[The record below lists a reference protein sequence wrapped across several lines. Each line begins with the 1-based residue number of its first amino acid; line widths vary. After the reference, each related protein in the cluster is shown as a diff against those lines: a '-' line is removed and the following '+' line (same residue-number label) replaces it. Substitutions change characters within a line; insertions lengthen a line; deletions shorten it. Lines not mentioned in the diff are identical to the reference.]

1 MVAEVKKIRRPL
13 FLGIF
18 AYVATIFINKSTQLT
33 GKTIRLPHNIWYTNL
48 NILPRIGVER
58 LMHKMRF
65 FQSVQFKLVIM
76 YLLLIIVAMQVI
88 GAYFV
93 RELEGQLE
101 KNFQDSI
108 TNSITLLDYNARE
121 EIIKNSDNS
130 VKLQNDI
137 RELLVDFSRASS
149 NLIEVRIVD
158 DKGKILGTS
167 NLNNQGIVGQ
177 KSNDPLV
184 KRTLSLGTTSEDKIY
199 KDESNKNNRV
209 WVNVSSIKNKGKV
222 IGAIYLVADIESVY
236 KQVDDI
242 TNIFITGTLI
252 AMIITAVL
260 GILLSRTITKPI
272 VEMKRQ
278 AYAMARGNYSRKV
291 KVYGVDEIG
300 ELADSFNTLT
310 KRVQEAQA
318 MTEGERRKLSS
329 VLAYMTDGVIAT
341 DRRGKVILI
350 NTPAEKMLRVK
361 HESANGRSIID
372 VLDIGDT
379 YQFEDLMEVDGS
391 LTMDRST
398 LDKPYVLRAN
408 FSVIQRETGFNNG
421 VIAVLH
427 DITDQEKVDQERRDF
442 VSNVSH
448 ELRTPLTSMHSYLE
462 ALSDGAWED
471 KEIAPRFLEVTQN
484 ETERMIRLV
493 NDLLKLSR
501 MDGGREQLEKSFV
514 NFTDFFNHI
523 IDRFEMMKKETI
535 MFKRHIPREPVII
548 EIDEDKVMQVLDN
561 IISNANKYS
570 PDGGRIS
577 FYLKK
582 FEDEIEVSIADEG
595 LGVPDEDLANVFDRF
610 FRVDKARSREM
621 GGTGLGLAIAREV
634 IEAHGG
640 RIWAERN
647 KTKGTII
654 KFTLP
659 YSDLPEDD
667 WE

>member
-1 MVAEVKKIRRPL
+1 
-13 FLGIF
+13 
-18 AYVATIFINKSTQLT
+18 
-33 GKTIRLPHNIWYTNL
+33 
-48 NILPRIGVER
+48 
-58 LMHKMRF
+58 MHKMRF

-137 RELLVDFSRASS
+137 RELLVDYSRASS

-209 WVNVSSIKNKGKV
+209 WVNVSSIKNKGQV

-252 AMIITAVL
+252 AMINTAVL

-272 VEMKRQ
+272 IEMKRQ

>member
-1 MVAEVKKIRRPL
+1 M
-13 FLGIF
+13 GIF
-18 AYVATIFINKSTQLT
+18 AYLVTIFINKSTQLT

-137 RELLVDFSRASS
+137 RELLVDYSRASS

-209 WVNVSSIKNKGKV
+209 WVNVSSIKNKGQV

-610 FRVDKARSREM
+610 FRVGKARSREM

-647 KTKGTII
+647 KNKGTII

>member
-1 MVAEVKKIRRPL
+1 M
-13 FLGIF
+13 GIF
-18 AYVATIFINKSTQLT
+18 AYLVTIFINKSTQLT

-137 RELLVDFSRASS
+137 RELLVDYSRASS

-209 WVNVSSIKNKGKV
+209 WVNVSSIKNKGQV

-647 KTKGTII
+647 KNKGTII

-659 YSDLPEDD
+659 YSDLP
-667 WE
+667 

>member
-1 MVAEVKKIRRPL
+1 
-13 FLGIF
+13 
-18 AYVATIFINKSTQLT
+18 
-33 GKTIRLPHNIWYTNL
+33 
-48 NILPRIGVER
+48 
-58 LMHKMRF
+58 MHKMRF

-137 RELLVDFSRASS
+137 RELLVDYSRASS

-209 WVNVSSIKNKGKV
+209 WVNVSSIKNKGQV

-361 HESANGRSIID
+361 HESENGRSIID

-647 KTKGTII
+647 KNKGTII

>member
-1 MVAEVKKIRRPL
+1 
-13 FLGIF
+13 
-18 AYVATIFINKSTQLT
+18 
-33 GKTIRLPHNIWYTNL
+33 
-48 NILPRIGVER
+48 
-58 LMHKMRF
+58 MHKMRF

-137 RELLVDFSRASS
+137 RELLVDYSRASS

-209 WVNVSSIKNKGKV
+209 WVNVSSIKNKGQV

-272 VEMKRQ
+272 IEMKRQ

-493 NDLLKLSR
+493 NDLLKLPR

>member
-1 MVAEVKKIRRPL
+1 M
-13 FLGIF
+13 GIF
-18 AYVATIFINKSTQLT
+18 AYLVTIFINKSTQLT

-65 FQSVQFKLVIM
+65 FQSVQFKLVTM

-137 RELLVDFSRASS
+137 RELLVDYSRASS

-209 WVNVSSIKNKGKV
+209 WVNVSSIKNKGQV

-647 KTKGTII
+647 KNKGTII

>member
-1 MVAEVKKIRRPL
+1 
-13 FLGIF
+13 
-18 AYVATIFINKSTQLT
+18 
-33 GKTIRLPHNIWYTNL
+33 
-48 NILPRIGVER
+48 
-58 LMHKMRF
+58 MHKMRF

-137 RELLVDFSRASS
+137 RELLVNYSRASS

-209 WVNVSSIKNKGKV
+209 WVNVSSIKNKGQV

-647 KTKGTII
+647 KNKGTII

>member
-1 MVAEVKKIRRPL
+1 M
-13 FLGIF
+13 GIF
-18 AYVATIFINKSTQLT
+18 AYLVTIFINKSTQLT
-33 GKTIRLPHNIWYTNL
+33 GKTIRLHHNIWYTNL

-76 YLLLIIVAMQVI
+76 YLVLIIVAMQVI

-137 RELLVDFSRASS
+137 RELLVDYSRASS

-209 WVNVSSIKNKGKV
+209 WVNVSSIKNKGQV

-272 VEMKRQ
+272 IEMKRQ

>member
-1 MVAEVKKIRRPL
+1 
-13 FLGIF
+13 
-18 AYVATIFINKSTQLT
+18 
-33 GKTIRLPHNIWYTNL
+33 
-48 NILPRIGVER
+48 
-58 LMHKMRF
+58 MHKMRF

-137 RELLVDFSRASS
+137 RELLVDYSRASS

-209 WVNVSSIKNKGKV
+209 WVNVSSIKNKGQV

-272 VEMKRQ
+272 IEMKRQ

-408 FSVIQRETGFNNG
+408 FSVIQRETGFNIG

>member
-1 MVAEVKKIRRPL
+1 M
-13 FLGIF
+13 GIF
-18 AYVATIFINKSTQLT
+18 AYLGTIFINKSTQLT
-33 GKTIRLPHNIWYTNL
+33 GKTIRLHHNIWYTNL

-137 RELLVDFSRASS
+137 RELLVDYSRASS

-209 WVNVSSIKNKGKV
+209 WVNVSSIKNKGQV

-272 VEMKRQ
+272 IEMKRQ

>member
-1 MVAEVKKIRRPL
+1 M
-13 FLGIF
+13 
-18 AYVATIFINKSTQLT
+18 TQIT

-76 YLLLIIVAMQVI
+76 YLLLIIVAMQVT

-137 RELLVDFSRASS
+137 RELLVDYSRASS
-149 NLIEVRIVD
+149 NIIEVRIVD

-167 NLNNQGIVGQ
+167 NLDNQGIVGQ

-209 WVNVSSIKNKGKV
+209 WVNVSSIKNKGQV

-272 VEMKRQ
+272 IEMKRQ

-535 MFKRHIPREPVII
+535 MFKRHIPKEPVII

-647 KTKGTII
+647 KSKGTII

>member
-1 MVAEVKKIRRPL
+1 
-13 FLGIF
+13 
-18 AYVATIFINKSTQLT
+18 
-33 GKTIRLPHNIWYTNL
+33 
-48 NILPRIGVER
+48 
-58 LMHKMRF
+58 MHKMRF

-137 RELLVDFSRASS
+137 RELLVDYSRASS

-209 WVNVSSIKNKGKV
+209 WVNVSSIKNKGQV

-610 FRVDKARSREM
+610 FRVDKACSREM

-647 KTKGTII
+647 KNKGTII

>member
-1 MVAEVKKIRRPL
+1 
-13 FLGIF
+13 
-18 AYVATIFINKSTQLT
+18 
-33 GKTIRLPHNIWYTNL
+33 
-48 NILPRIGVER
+48 
-58 LMHKMRF
+58 MHKMRF

-93 RELEGQLE
+93 RELEEQLE

-137 RELLVDFSRASS
+137 RELLVDYSRASS

-209 WVNVSSIKNKGKV
+209 WVNVSSIKNKGQV

-647 KTKGTII
+647 KNKGTII

>member
-1 MVAEVKKIRRPL
+1 M
-13 FLGIF
+13 GIF
-18 AYVATIFINKSTQLT
+18 AYLVTIFINKSTQLT

-137 RELLVDFSRASS
+137 RELLVDYSRASS

-209 WVNVSSIKNKGKV
+209 WVNVSSIKNKGQV

-595 LGVPDEDLANVFDRF
+595 LGVSDEDLANVFDRF

-647 KTKGTII
+647 KNKGTII

>member
-1 MVAEVKKIRRPL
+1 M
-13 FLGIF
+13 GIF
-18 AYVATIFINKSTQLT
+18 AYLGTIFINKSTQLT
-33 GKTIRLPHNIWYTNL
+33 GKTIRLHHNIWYTNL

-137 RELLVDFSRASS
+137 RELLVDYSRASS

-209 WVNVSSIKNKGKV
+209 WVNVSSIKNKGQV

-252 AMIITAVL
+252 VMIITAVL

-272 VEMKRQ
+272 IEMKRQ

-379 YQFEDLMEVDGS
+379 YQSEDLMEVDGS

>member
-1 MVAEVKKIRRPL
+1 
-13 FLGIF
+13 
-18 AYVATIFINKSTQLT
+18 
-33 GKTIRLPHNIWYTNL
+33 
-48 NILPRIGVER
+48 
-58 LMHKMRF
+58 MHKMRF

-137 RELLVDFSRASS
+137 RELLVDYSRASS
-149 NLIEVRIVD
+149 NIIEVRIVD

-167 NLNNQGIVGQ
+167 NLDNQGIVGQ

-209 WVNVSSIKNKGKV
+209 WVKVSSIKNKGQV

-272 VEMKRQ
+272 IEMKRQ

-535 MFKRHIPREPVII
+535 MFKRHIPKEPVII

-647 KTKGTII
+647 KSKGTII

>member
-1 MVAEVKKIRRPL
+1 M
-13 FLGIF
+13 GIF
-18 AYVATIFINKSTQLT
+18 AYLVTIFINKSTQLT
-33 GKTIRLPHNIWYTNL
+33 GKTIRLHHNIWYTNL

-108 TNSITLLDYNARE
+108 TNSITLLDYNARK

-137 RELLVDFSRASS
+137 RELLVDYSRASS

-209 WVNVSSIKNKGKV
+209 WVNVSSIKNKGQV

-272 VEMKRQ
+272 IEMKRQ

-582 FEDEIEVSIADEG
+582 FEDEIEVSVADEG

>member
-1 MVAEVKKIRRPL
+1 M
-13 FLGIF
+13 GIF
-18 AYVATIFINKSTQLT
+18 AYLVTIFINKSTQLT

-137 RELLVDFSRASS
+137 RELLVDYSRASS

-209 WVNVSSIKNKGKV
+209 WVNVSSIKNKGQV

-398 LDKPYVLRAN
+398 IDKPYVLRAN

-647 KTKGTII
+647 KNKGTII

>member
-1 MVAEVKKIRRPL
+1 M
-13 FLGIF
+13 GIF
-18 AYVATIFINKSTQLT
+18 AYLGTIFINKSTQLT
-33 GKTIRLPHNIWYTNL
+33 GKTIRLHHNIWYTNL

-137 RELLVDFSRASS
+137 RELLVDYSRASS

-209 WVNVSSIKNKGKV
+209 WVNVSSIKNKGQV

-272 VEMKRQ
+272 IEMRRQ

>member
-1 MVAEVKKIRRPL
+1 
-13 FLGIF
+13 
-18 AYVATIFINKSTQLT
+18 
-33 GKTIRLPHNIWYTNL
+33 
-48 NILPRIGVER
+48 
-58 LMHKMRF
+58 MHKMRF

-137 RELLVDFSRASS
+137 RELLVDYSRASS

-209 WVNVSSIKNKGKV
+209 WVNVSSIKNKGQV

-272 VEMKRQ
+272 IEMKRQ

-647 KTKGTII
+647 KIKGTII

>member
-1 MVAEVKKIRRPL
+1 
-13 FLGIF
+13 
-18 AYVATIFINKSTQLT
+18 
-33 GKTIRLPHNIWYTNL
+33 
-48 NILPRIGVER
+48 
-58 LMHKMRF
+58 MHKMRF

-137 RELLVDFSRASS
+137 RELLVDYSRASS

-209 WVNVSSIKNKGKV
+209 WVNVSSIKNKGQV

-272 VEMKRQ
+272 IEMKRQ

-329 VLAYMTDGVIAT
+329 VLAYMDDGVIAT

>member
-1 MVAEVKKIRRPL
+1 
-13 FLGIF
+13 
-18 AYVATIFINKSTQLT
+18 
-33 GKTIRLPHNIWYTNL
+33 
-48 NILPRIGVER
+48 
-58 LMHKMRF
+58 MHKMRF

-101 KNFQDSI
+101 KNFQNSI

-137 RELLVDFSRASS
+137 RELLVDYSRASS

-158 DKGKILGTS
+158 EKGKILGTS

-209 WVNVSSIKNKGKV
+209 WVNVSSIKNKGEV

-252 AMIITAVL
+252 AMVITAIL

-310 KRVQEAQA
+310 KRAQEAQA

-372 VLDIGDT
+372 VLDIGDS

-398 LDKPYVLRAN
+398 LDKPYILRAN
-408 FSVIQRETGFNNG
+408 FSVIHRETGFNNG

-501 MDGGREQLEKSFV
+501 MDGGREHLEKSFV

-535 MFKRHIPREPVII
+535 MFKRHIPKEPVII

-582 FEDEIEVSIADEG
+582 FEDEIEISIADEG
-595 LGVPDEDLANVFDRF
+595 LGVPEEDLANVFDRF

-647 KTKGTII
+647 KSKGTVI

>member
-1 MVAEVKKIRRPL
+1 M
-13 FLGIF
+13 GIF
-18 AYVATIFINKSTQLT
+18 AYLVTIFINKSTQLT

-137 RELLVDFSRASS
+137 RELLVDYSRASS

-209 WVNVSSIKNKGKV
+209 WVNVSSIKNKGQV

-621 GGTGLGLAIAREV
+621 GGTGLGLVIAREV

-647 KTKGTII
+647 KNKGTII

>member
-1 MVAEVKKIRRPL
+1 
-13 FLGIF
+13 
-18 AYVATIFINKSTQLT
+18 
-33 GKTIRLPHNIWYTNL
+33 
-48 NILPRIGVER
+48 
-58 LMHKMRF
+58 MHKMRF

-137 RELLVDFSRASS
+137 RELLVDYSRASS

-209 WVNVSSIKNKGKV
+209 WVNVSSIKNKGQV

-242 TNIFITGTLI
+242 TNSFITGTLI

-647 KTKGTII
+647 KNKGTII

>member
-1 MVAEVKKIRRPL
+1 
-13 FLGIF
+13 
-18 AYVATIFINKSTQLT
+18 
-33 GKTIRLPHNIWYTNL
+33 
-48 NILPRIGVER
+48 
-58 LMHKMRF
+58 MHKMRF

-137 RELLVDFSRASS
+137 RELLVDYSRASS

-177 KSNDPLV
+177 KSNDLLV

-209 WVNVSSIKNKGKV
+209 WVNVSSIKNKGQV

-291 KVYGVDEIG
+291 EVYGVDEIG

-647 KTKGTII
+647 KNKGTII

>member
-1 MVAEVKKIRRPL
+1 M
-13 FLGIF
+13 
-18 AYVATIFINKSTQLT
+18 TQIT

-137 RELLVDFSRASS
+137 RELLVDYSRASS
-149 NLIEVRIVD
+149 NIIEVRIVD

-167 NLNNQGIVGQ
+167 NLDNQGIVGQ

-209 WVNVSSIKNKGKV
+209 WVNVSSIKNKGQV

-272 VEMKRQ
+272 IEMKRQ

-379 YQFEDLMEVDGS
+379 YQFGDLMEVDGS

-535 MFKRHIPREPVII
+535 MFKRHIPKEPVII

-647 KTKGTII
+647 KSKGTII

>member
-1 MVAEVKKIRRPL
+1 
-13 FLGIF
+13 
-18 AYVATIFINKSTQLT
+18 
-33 GKTIRLPHNIWYTNL
+33 
-48 NILPRIGVER
+48 
-58 LMHKMRF
+58 MHKMRF

-137 RELLVDFSRASS
+137 RELLVDYSRASS

-209 WVNVSSIKNKGKV
+209 WVNVSSIKNKGQV

-272 VEMKRQ
+272 IEMKRQ

-640 RIWAERN
+640 RIWVERN

>member
-1 MVAEVKKIRRPL
+1 
-13 FLGIF
+13 
-18 AYVATIFINKSTQLT
+18 
-33 GKTIRLPHNIWYTNL
+33 
-48 NILPRIGVER
+48 
-58 LMHKMRF
+58 MHKMRF

-137 RELLVDFSRASS
+137 RELLVDYSRASS
-149 NLIEVRIVD
+149 NIIEVRIVD

-167 NLNNQGIVGQ
+167 NLDNQGIVGQ

-209 WVNVSSIKNKGKV
+209 WVNVSSIKNKGQV

-272 VEMKRQ
+272 IEMKRQ

-535 MFKRHIPREPVII
+535 MFKRHIPKEPVII
-548 EIDEDKVMQVLDN
+548 KIDEDKVMQVLDN

-647 KTKGTII
+647 KSKGTII

>member
-1 MVAEVKKIRRPL
+1 
-13 FLGIF
+13 
-18 AYVATIFINKSTQLT
+18 
-33 GKTIRLPHNIWYTNL
+33 
-48 NILPRIGVER
+48 
-58 LMHKMRF
+58 MHKMRF

-137 RELLVDFSRASS
+137 RELLVDYSRASS

-209 WVNVSSIKNKGKV
+209 WVNVSSIKNKGQV

-300 ELADSFNTLT
+300 ELDDSFNTLT

-647 KTKGTII
+647 KNKGTII

>member
-1 MVAEVKKIRRPL
+1 
-13 FLGIF
+13 
-18 AYVATIFINKSTQLT
+18 
-33 GKTIRLPHNIWYTNL
+33 
-48 NILPRIGVER
+48 
-58 LMHKMRF
+58 MHKMRF

-137 RELLVDFSRASS
+137 RELLVDYSRASS

-209 WVNVSSIKNKGKV
+209 WVNVSSIKNKGQV

-272 VEMKRQ
+272 IEMKRQ
-278 AYAMARGNYSRKV
+278 TYAMARGNYSRKV

-391 LTMDRST
+391 LTMGRST

>member
-1 MVAEVKKIRRPL
+1 
-13 FLGIF
+13 
-18 AYVATIFINKSTQLT
+18 
-33 GKTIRLPHNIWYTNL
+33 
-48 NILPRIGVER
+48 
-58 LMHKMRF
+58 MHKMRF

-137 RELLVDFSRASS
+137 RELLVDYSRASS

-209 WVNVSSIKNKGKV
+209 WVNVSSIKNKGQV

-272 VEMKRQ
+272 IEMKRQ

-427 DITDQEKVDQERRDF
+427 DIIDQEKVDQERRDF

>member
-1 MVAEVKKIRRPL
+1 MTT

-18 AYVATIFINKSTQLT
+18 AYLVTIFINKSTQLT

-137 RELLVDFSRASS
+137 RELLVDYSRASS

-177 KSNDPLV
+177 KSNDLLV

-209 WVNVSSIKNKGKV
+209 WVNVSSIKNKGQV

-647 KTKGTII
+647 KNKGTII

>member
-1 MVAEVKKIRRPL
+1 M
-13 FLGIF
+13 GIF
-18 AYVATIFINKSTQLT
+18 AYLVTIFINKSTQLT
-33 GKTIRLPHNIWYTNL
+33 GKTIRLHHNIWYTNL

-76 YLLLIIVAMQVI
+76 YLLLTIVAMQVI

-137 RELLVDFSRASS
+137 RELLVDYSRASS

-209 WVNVSSIKNKGKV
+209 WVNVSSIKNKGQV

-272 VEMKRQ
+272 IEMKRQ

>member
-1 MVAEVKKIRRPL
+1 M
-13 FLGIF
+13 GIF
-18 AYVATIFINKSTQLT
+18 AYLVTIFINKSTQLT
-33 GKTIRLPHNIWYTNL
+33 GKTIRLHHNIWYTNL

-130 VKLQNDI
+130 IKLQNDI
-137 RELLVDFSRASS
+137 RELLVDYSRASS

-209 WVNVSSIKNKGKV
+209 WVNVSSIKNKGQV

-272 VEMKRQ
+272 IEMKRQ

>member
-1 MVAEVKKIRRPL
+1 
-13 FLGIF
+13 
-18 AYVATIFINKSTQLT
+18 
-33 GKTIRLPHNIWYTNL
+33 
-48 NILPRIGVER
+48 
-58 LMHKMRF
+58 MHKMRF

-137 RELLVDFSRASS
+137 RELLVDYSRASS

-209 WVNVSSIKNKGKV
+209 WVNVSSIKNKGQV

-329 VLAYMTDGVIAT
+329 VLAYMTNGVIAT

-647 KTKGTII
+647 KNKGTII

>member
-1 MVAEVKKIRRPL
+1 M
-13 FLGIF
+13 GIF
-18 AYVATIFINKSTQLT
+18 AYLVTIFINKSTQLT
-33 GKTIRLPHNIWYTNL
+33 GKTIRLHHNIWYTNL

-137 RELLVDFSRASS
+137 RELLVDYSRASS

-209 WVNVSSIKNKGKV
+209 WVNVSSIKNKGQV

-272 VEMKRQ
+272 IEMKRQ

-582 FEDEIEVSIADEG
+582 FEDEIEVSVADEG

>member
-1 MVAEVKKIRRPL
+1 M
-13 FLGIF
+13 GIF
-18 AYVATIFINKSTQLT
+18 AYLGTIFINKSTQLT
-33 GKTIRLPHNIWYTNL
+33 GKTIRLHHNIWYTNL

-137 RELLVDFSRASS
+137 RELLVDYSRASS

-209 WVNVSSIKNKGKV
+209 WVNISSIKNKGQV

-272 VEMKRQ
+272 IEMKRQ

>member
-1 MVAEVKKIRRPL
+1 
-13 FLGIF
+13 
-18 AYVATIFINKSTQLT
+18 
-33 GKTIRLPHNIWYTNL
+33 
-48 NILPRIGVER
+48 
-58 LMHKMRF
+58 MHKMRF

-137 RELLVDFSRASS
+137 RELLVDYSRASS

-209 WVNVSSIKNKGKV
+209 WVNVSSIKNKGQV

-462 ALSDGAWED
+462 ALSDGVWED

-647 KTKGTII
+647 KNKGTII